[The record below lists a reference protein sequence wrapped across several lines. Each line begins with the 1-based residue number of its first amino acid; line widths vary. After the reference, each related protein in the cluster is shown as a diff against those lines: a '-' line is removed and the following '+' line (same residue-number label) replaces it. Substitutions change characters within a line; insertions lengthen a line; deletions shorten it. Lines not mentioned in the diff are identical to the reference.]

1 MTGECDTASPQP
13 VPSPWHFAA
22 TQIGYGSAVLRG
34 VCIAVLVEV
43 VGAGLAA
50 ADEPPRLRYAAMT
63 QDECEAELTA
73 REIPFHRE
81 TAKGV
86 LAPVRLDG
94 PLHGVTFRTNQNAA
108 DRATTIWEIA
118 DCRLVLALDD
128 FAEILAA
135 HDIVE
140 VRHYSMYRKAPD
152 RWPADRLGTRHT
164 GGLALDAARFIK
176 SDGSKLD
183 VLDDF
188 KGRRHRK
195 VCGKEAPTGKTE
207 AARELREIVC
217 AALDVGMFSVILT
230 PNFNRAHRNH
240 FHLEVTPGVK
250 WLWLR

>member
-1 MTGECDTASPQP
+1 M
-13 VPSPWHFAA
+13 
-22 TQIGYGSAVLRG
+22 LRG
-34 VCIAVLVEV
+34 VCIAVLLEV
-43 VGAGLAA
+43 VGAGIAA
-50 ADEPPRLRYAAMT
+50 ADDPPRLRYAAMT
-63 QDECEAELTA
+63 QDECEAELTS
-73 REIPFHRE
+73 RGIGFHRE
-81 TAKGV
+81 IAKGV

-94 PLHGVTFRTNQNAA
+94 PLHGVTFRTNEKAEQ
-108 DRATTIWEIA
+108 RATSVWEIA

-128 FAEILAA
+128 FSQILAM

-140 VRHYSMYRKAPD
+140 VRHYSMYRRAPD
-152 RWPADRLGTRHT
+152 RWPADKIGTRHT

-176 SDGSKLD
+176 SDGSTLD

-188 KGRRHRK
+188 KGRRYRK
-195 VCGKEAPTGKTE
+195 VCGKDAPKGKTD